1 MPYLNL
7 LISPIGLLVL
17 YIALYLLPLGIR
29 PLGIPDEMRYAEIP
43 REMLATGDWIVTRL
57 NGLLYF
63 EKPPLG
69 YWLSALSLAVFGENA
84 FAVRLPSALA
94 VGATVLLLRYFLKQA
109 GERSA
114 LIDFASFVYLTCGGI
129 LFIGTYALLDTVF
142 TLFLALTIIFFYLA
156 SVTPDGNR
164 QLGLFVASG
173 VAAGLSFMTKGFL
186 AVVVPGLV
194 LLPWMIWSGNWQ
206 LPLRRLWIVMLS
218 TIVIVLPWA
227 ITVHL
232 KAPDFWRYFIVE
244 EHLNRFAG
252 ESAQHEAP
260 FYFYLVALPVLLIP
274 WILQIPG
281 AFFGRLIRASEPG
294 RHPSTIKLLVCW
306 CVFPLL
312 FFSLSKGKLPTYVL
326 TVIMPVLIL
335 FCIAVFNRKSAGMEK
350 SNLVPGLLLFGV
362 WSALL
367 IVFVVVQFTSISE
380 AIYEPSETL
389 PLLLMITGLSCA
401 CFLAYRSFRGSSA
414 GQGPIVMGLS
424 VVPIFLVFSLALP
437 GVFID
442 RKAPERFLQQFR
454 DTVTEDTVLV
464 SDDSMVHS
472 VAWVFQRQDLYM
484 LSQGEVDYGLMQADA
499 SGRLLDKAGIDGLK
513 QALHSGQN
521 MVLFYRGGVPSSLAQ
536 SSVITGT
543 NYHQGK
549 FHAVV
554 VSKDD

>member
-1 MPYLNL
+1 MPYLDL

-43 REMLATGDWIVTRL
+43 REMLATGDWIITRL

-84 FAVRLPSALA
+84 LAVRLPSALA

-109 GERSA
+109 GERSS

-142 TLFLALTIIFFYLA
+142 TLFLALTIILFYQA
-156 SVTPDGNR
+156 SVTPDSRR

-194 LLPWMIWSGNWQ
+194 LIPWMIWSGNWR

-218 TIVIVLPWA
+218 TIVIILPWA

-274 WILQIPG
+274 WILEIPR
-281 AFFGRLIRASEPG
+281 AFSARLTRASEPG
-294 RHPSTIKLLVCW
+294 RHPSLIKLLVCW

-312 FFSLSKGKLPTYVL
+312 FFSLSKGKLPTYIL
-326 TVIMPVLIL
+326 TIILPVLIL
-335 FCIAVFNRKSAGMEK
+335 FCVAVFNRINAGIEK
-350 SNLVPGLLLFGV
+350 LNPTAGLALFGV
-362 WSALL
+362 WGGLL
-367 IVFVVVQFTSISE
+367 LSSLLVQFTGIGE
-380 AIYEPSETL
+380 AIYGPSESL
-389 PLLLMITGLSCA
+389 SLLFMITGLSCA
-401 CFLAYRSFRGSSA
+401 CFLAYRSFGGANVR
-414 GQGPIVMGLS
+414 QGLILLGLS
-424 VVPIFLVFSLALP
+424 IVPVFLVFSVALP
-437 GVFID
+437 NVFID

-454 DTVTEDTVLV
+454 DVVSKDTVLV

-536 SSVITGT
+536 SSVIIGT

-554 VSKDD
+554 VSKGD